1 MDKKLKA
8 NHATQD
14 EKCQKLED
22 EIFSRKNAPPSPPS
36 FVKDAQERFLQN
48 MTFLVLD
55 ENF

>member
-36 FVKDAQERFLQN
+36 FVKDAQDWILENL
-48 MTFLVLD
+48 TFFVP
-55 ENF
+55 